1 MFKKRSF
8 NSSKNF
14 YGEGSARR
22 VTINL
27 KDKVRS
33 GFLDISSD
41 NDFKR
46 KLFTGILDSPNFAKI
61 NDWTIKSTE
70 EIPKRKIYL
79 CRYDNKKERFL
90 FTAPVKMEY
99 SKEDKC
105 FSDDVVGCKISKDG
119 IPKVDVTLKRL
130 EKYIKD
136 CSEVTVSIKFKS
148 LYFDKNKYGICSYE
162 ITNMAFKN

>member
-1 MFKKRSF
+1 MSKKSSFRST
-8 NSSKNF
+8 KNF

-27 KDKVRS
+27 KDKVHS
-33 GFLDISSD
+33 GFLDISSES
-41 NDFKR
+41 DFKR
-46 KLFTGILDSPNFAKI
+46 KLFTGVLDSPNFAKI

-79 CRYDNKKERFL
+79 CRYDNKKSRFL

-105 FSDDVVGCKISKDG
+105 FSDNVVGCKISKEG

-136 CSEVTVSIKFKS
+136 CGEVTVSIKLKNI
-148 LYFDKNKYGICSYE
+148 YFDKNKYGIGSYE
-162 ITNMAFKN
+162 ITKMDFKN